1 MIKSDAELQQSL
13 EQMERMYRALA
24 HLRADIAPQNYA
36 NFQLLAE
43 GPIDEIR
50 KLREEIDAY
59 LGINVPM
66 AAGSG
71 RA

>member
-1 MIKSDAELQQSL
+1 MIRNDAELAQSI

-24 HLRADIAPQNYA
+24 RLRADIAPVNYA

-50 KLREEIDAY
+50 KLRGEIDAY
-59 LGINVPM
+59 LGIHEP
-66 AAGSG
+66 AATSG
-71 RA
+71 